1 MSFRQ
6 RSVTYVKS
14 FLRAFTREKR
24 YPTCFK
30 FRFVS
35 SPLKEWVRFQ
45 QAGIDQN
52 ENVALCRQQARNG
65 RAFDSVQCPEFE
77 DGGCD
82 GCPGAGDFE
91 ILPPVPFSSSSTLS
105 LSGVALLSSTN
116 RVELSGT
123 QIPTSVSAPEAAPA
137 AAFRKIRPVSD
148 PKKPPLT
155 APSAVPDSLV

>member
-1 MSFRQ
+1 M
-6 RSVTYVKS
+6 
-14 FLRAFTREKR
+14 
-24 YPTCFK
+24 YPC
-30 FRFVS
+30 VS

-123 QIPTSVSAPEAAPA
+123 QRGGQLLHEVLVDPHIGERAGSSAC
-137 AAFRKIRPVSD
+137 RRI
-148 PKKPPLT
+148 
-155 APSAVPDSLV
+155 